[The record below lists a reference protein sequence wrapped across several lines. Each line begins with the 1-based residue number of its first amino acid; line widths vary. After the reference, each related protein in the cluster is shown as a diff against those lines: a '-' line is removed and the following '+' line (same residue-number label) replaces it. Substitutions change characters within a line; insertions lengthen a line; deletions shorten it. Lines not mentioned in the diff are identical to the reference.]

1 VRAIIHVSCVVPC
14 LVALVVGNA
23 AYQSIV
29 PLRTPGKNPRK
40 LTAVLEGLGFE
51 ATQARDADLAR
62 LQGLI
67 DEFARRC
74 RDAEVAVF
82 FYSGHAVQ
90 IEDRLYLLPADIGL
104 TADTNLNLAAPE
116 LEAVLRAME
125 ASRVMRIAFL
135 DAGRG
140 NPWRFAAAAKAE
152 PLPGLATLRDKA
164 GLVVRFATSLGK
176 SFEEGDGPLTP
187 TPRRS
192 WRPSASRASR
202 STK

>member
-1 VRAIIHVSCVVPC
+1 
-14 LVALVVGNA
+14 
-23 AYQSIV
+23 
-29 PLRTPGKNPRK
+29 
-40 LTAVLEGLGFE
+40 
-51 ATQARDADLAR
+51 
-62 LQGLI
+62 
-67 DEFARRC
+67 
-74 RDAEVAVF
+74 
-82 FYSGHAVQ
+82 
-90 IEDRLYLLPADIGL
+90 
-104 TADTNLNLAAPE
+104 
-116 LEAVLRAME
+116 ME